1 MGLPMIDFEK
11 ALSGMGGD
19 SLLLNETLQDFI
31 DYYADAGER
40 IETAVS
46 EQRYHDAGII
56 AHTLK
61 GLGATFAAEELSRAA
76 IFMEKA
82 LRHGVQ
88 ERLDEQLMDLKAV
101 IDRMVTT
108 IQNFLDK

>member
-1 MGLPMIDFEK
+1 MIDFEK
-11 ALSGMGGD
+11 ALSGMDGD
-19 SLLLNETLQDFI
+19 SSLLNETLQDFI
-31 DYYADAGER
+31 DFYADAGER

-56 AHTLK
+56 VHTLK

-76 IFMEKA
+76 ISMEEA
-82 LRHGVQ
+82 LRDGAP
-88 ERLDEQLMDLKAV
+88 ERLDEQLTNLKAA

-108 IQNFLDK
+108 IQIFLDK